1 MQMMGQIVAGLSARE
16 NRKNILFSSK
26 LTLTVISIMAVVIV
40 WIIGAGLEIDV
51 KGSLT
56 GNLFG
61 QILLL
66 ITGLLYLMVGVK
78 MFGTDK

>member
-1 MQMMGQIVAGLSARE
+1 MRWLFTKTKIVAHGTRP
-16 NRKNILFSSK
+16 FY
-26 LTLTVISIMAVVIV
+26 M
-40 WIIGAGLEIDV
+40 WIGIDV